1 MGSRSLGAASA
12 LVDRYLQLCEDRR
25 LDEAGALLAPGAR
38 LVFPGKRVYAT
49 LPEMVA
55 ASAGRYRWVR
65 KERERYFEGTTNG
78 GANSGANGAGDG
90 DGSADGGGALT
101 VTSLGTLYGEDPAGR
116 PFSGVRYVDV
126 FVLRD
131 GLIAEQHVYND
142 LAVAGIGAAPAAE
155 EPGTPA

>member
-1 MGSRSLGAASA
+1 MGSGNLGAASA
-12 LVDRYLQLCEDRR
+12 LIDRYLQLCEDRR
-25 LDEAGALLAPGAR
+25 LDEAGALLTPGAR
-38 LVFPGKRVYAT
+38 LVFPGNRVYAT
-49 LPEMVA
+49 LPEMAA

-78 GANSGANGAGDG
+78 GANGSGDG
-90 DGSADGGGALT
+90 GSNGGGAIGGGALT
-101 VTSLGTLYGEDPAGR
+101 VTSLGTLYGEDLTGR